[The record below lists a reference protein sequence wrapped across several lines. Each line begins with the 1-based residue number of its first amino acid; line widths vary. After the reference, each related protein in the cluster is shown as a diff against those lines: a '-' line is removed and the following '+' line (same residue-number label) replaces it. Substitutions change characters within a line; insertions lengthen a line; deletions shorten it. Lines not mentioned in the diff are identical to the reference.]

1 MLQVKVCKTSLKMF
15 FLISTSLKGQSDSFQ
30 QKINFHLGFMFLSI
44 TFELFQINKTI
55 LIILNLNNKFLTLKL
70 NLKNQHLKIT
80 FEILNYCFFVIPLIL
95 KNKI

>member
-44 TFELFQINKTI
+44 TFELFQINKC
-55 LIILNLNNKFLTLKL
+55 
-70 NLKNQHLKIT
+70 NQHPTKINHIYST
-80 FEILNYCFFVIPLIL
+80 FPNLL
-95 KNKI
+95 